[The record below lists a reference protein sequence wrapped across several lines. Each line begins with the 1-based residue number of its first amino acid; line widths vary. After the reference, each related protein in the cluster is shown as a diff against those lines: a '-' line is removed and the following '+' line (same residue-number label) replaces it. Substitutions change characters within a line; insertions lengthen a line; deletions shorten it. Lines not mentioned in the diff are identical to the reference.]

1 MKRLALIVATAFLF
15 AAAAPLTVH
24 AQMDD
29 GGGAFKIGPRL
40 TLDVGDISDAYDGT
54 IALGADARYHPA
66 SFPVSGSVAFDY
78 YFAADNVTVYTVDVN
93 ALYPIET
100 DASFSPYV
108 GGGIGFTNVSV
119 DIQTGLGT
127 VGGSTTE
134 TGFNLVGGA
143 EFEVGAVQPFAQAQ
157 VTFGDLTRIGI
168 TGGLLFSL

>member
-1 MKRLALIVATAFLF
+1 MN
-15 AAAAPLTVH
+15 
-24 AQMDD
+24 D

-54 IALGADARYHPA
+54 VALGADARYHPA

-78 YFAADNVTVYTVDVN
+78 YFAADNVAVYTVDVN

-108 GGGIGFTNVSV
+108 GAGIGFTDVSF
-119 DIQTGLGT
+119 DTGTGVN
-127 VGGSTTE
+127 VGGSE

-157 VTFGDLTRIGI
+157 VTLGDLTRIGI